1 MNKFELAKQYIEMY
15 DSLAKSIQTAGG
27 DFSLFDLKN
36 MTVLELI
43 CALAPNGVRFYTE
56 KQTKG

>member
-27 DFSLFDLKN
+27 DFSLFDLKKYDSSRIDLC
-36 MTVLELI
+36 T
-43 CALAPNGVRFYTE
+43 C
-56 KQTKG
+56 TKWS